1 MYVCEQLAGANLSP
15 IVTKLVSHA
24 HGHRD
29 EVIKFWK
36 VKVKGQG
43 RWGCMRSTE
52 PFWFTFNLRII
63 TAVLYCVE
71 IRVKHAVASAS
82 VSLVQV
88 YGSVHITRVHGPL
101 LTGHVDGPRQGP
113 SPRIYSVYR
122 PLRTLFITMNERA

>member
-88 YGSVHITRVHGPL
+88 YWSVHYSCSRTV
-101 LTGHVDGPRQGP
+101 VDGTCRRP
-113 SPRIYSVYR
+113 STRS
-122 PLRTLFITMNERA
+122 ITTDI